1 MPIRSY
7 LEGATFDP
15 EAIRVMTEAY
25 EDVCRTLDLV
35 NRNDPITEMVAK
47 RIIEIAKLGERDPVI
62 LRKLALIQLAISK

>member
-7 LEGATFDP
+7 LEGAAFDP